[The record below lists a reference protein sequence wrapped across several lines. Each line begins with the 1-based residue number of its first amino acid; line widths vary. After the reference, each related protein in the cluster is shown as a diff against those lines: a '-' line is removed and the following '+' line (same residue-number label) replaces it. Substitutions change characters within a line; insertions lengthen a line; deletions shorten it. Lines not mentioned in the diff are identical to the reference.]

1 MYALHAQQ
9 NTPSHRNET
18 WSDWKGRK
26 VRRRCQGTSHK
37 SENHTKT
44 DSFLSGGWSDEGL
57 VVTLGTGVR
66 SDLGSLSARV
76 VISALVYIRKT

>member
-9 NTPSHRNET
+9 NTPSHWNET
-18 WSDWKGRK
+18 WSDWKGCK
-26 VRRRCQGTSHK
+26 VRRRCQGMSHK

-57 VVTLGTGVR
+57 VLKHLVVLAREVHHLRDPFAFWMNLG
-66 SDLGSLSARV
+66 
-76 VISALVYIRKT
+76 